1 MSSPWDMDC
10 ARPHPRAPSDAHWS
24 SVDAADMVARP
35 PSRPRRKRKGAP
47 ESPQT
52 EAAIAR
58 WSMSPDTRDALPV
71 GSSPLRWGGVLAPS
85 PEKQVGGA
93 ARDSSQGSSVRRESL
108 DRTRHNKGAAVRQPY
123 LVADKLKW
131 LDRVHF
137 EQAPPNQTQRK
148 DAELIR
154 RCLERHDKPFVTG
167 PAGIVNGQARG
178 GKLHCTWAQRL
189 RGWLGAEHSLREL
202 SAKQRREKICQ
213 QHKPIGAEFK
223 RAEVILDREANEKA
237 TVDNRYVGSR
247 WLSKR
252 MKQLVRDKYNGAD
265 FHADHHW
272 RQRFRKRY
280 GYSLRRVSNLKR
292 HSVLERLPNILRWHQ
307 KYRMM
312 LSDDTDVLTPDGV
325 RQWDIVFG
333 RFPLTHR
340 WNFDQ
345 VPLAVGP
352 GLRHGPYYSK
362 DRHTPCA

>member
-1 MSSPWDMDC
+1 MDC

-223 RAEVILDREANEKA
+223 GTELFSSHTIF
-237 TVDNRYVGSR
+237 TVNFEPDPSQQPSR
-247 WLSKR
+247 RPSVCNCTVPDMRRKVDISIHHHQLQLHFSPCWPCLS
-252 MKQLVRDKYNGAD
+252 
-265 FHADHHW
+265 
-272 RQRFRKRY
+272 
-280 GYSLRRVSNLKR
+280 
-292 HSVLERLPNILRWHQ
+292 
-307 KYRMM
+307 
-312 LSDDTDVLTPDGV
+312 T
-325 RQWDIVFG
+325 
-333 RFPLTHR
+333 
-340 WNFDQ
+340 
-345 VPLAVGP
+345 
-352 GLRHGPYYSK
+352 
-362 DRHTPCA
+362 